1 MGRKFT
7 YDYVYS
13 MQSTQRQVYD
23 EAAFG
28 LVESVL
34 EGYNGKYNKHHS
46 LTYITL
52 YLRKRVRAQALHARA
67 APKTSY
73 SILWRFAF
81 QNCSSYSLTCS
92 YISFAEEPTSLQELL
107 SGLTFVNH

>member
-46 LTYITL
+46 LTHVY
-52 YLRKRVRAQALHARA
+52 H
-67 APKTSY
+67 
-73 SILWRFAF
+73 
-81 QNCSSYSLTCS
+81 
-92 YISFAEEPTSLQELL
+92 
-107 SGLTFVNH
+107 FVSA